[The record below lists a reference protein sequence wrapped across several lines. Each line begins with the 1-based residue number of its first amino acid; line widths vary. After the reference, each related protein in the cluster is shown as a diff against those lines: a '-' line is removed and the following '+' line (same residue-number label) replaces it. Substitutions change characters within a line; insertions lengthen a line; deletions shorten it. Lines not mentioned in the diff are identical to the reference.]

1 MTQPPEDILNFIIES
16 RELPTLP
23 VVASELLTLTARED
37 STLSDIAH
45 LISQDV
51 ALSSKVLRVSNSS
64 FYSFPQ
70 QISTINQAVSILG
83 TNAVRSLV
91 LSFSFF
97 SMNKRDVETTFDFRK
112 FWEKSLVRAAS
123 AKLILEQIE
132 GADTEE
138 IFISGLLQNIG
149 ELIFAT
155 TLPEKY
161 AQVLQRVQ
169 QEGDEADDKAVEEEI
184 IGVNHSEAGYMVAR
198 HWGFPERLLFPIRF
212 HHVPQDFNDHD
223 KQLIHSVHAVYLSD
237 LLTRVFYSER
247 PERYHKQFRQ
257 DAQKLLGLKAI
268 AVNTILRKVDRDIR
282 DAAEYFGVK
291 IGEVKSVAEIL
302 QEANLRLSLLN
313 LSYEEMNRELI
324 KAKMAL
330 EKLTDELAHKNALL
344 ENLANIDGLTEINNH
359 RFFQNFLDKEI
370 NRSIRNEKTI
380 SILLTDIDHFKIFN
394 DQHGHQVGDFIL
406 KEFCRVVKEVIREYD
421 LIARYGGE
429 EFVFVLPE
437 TEPEDALLVA
447 EKIRQTVDDYV
458 FDDGEKTYRVTI
470 SIGVASARPSG
481 EGFKKNEFIGL
492 ADEALYDAKN
502 NGRNQV
508 AMYKPQKKKKWFQ
521 L

>member
-1 MTQPPEDILNFIIES
+1 MKHPPENIQNFIIES
-16 RELPTLP
+16 KELPTLP
-23 VVASELLTLTARED
+23 VVASKLLTLTAKED
-37 STLSDIAH
+37 TTLSDIAH

-97 SMNKRDVETTFDFRK
+97 SMNKKNSISSFDFQK

-138 IFISGLLQNIG
+138 IFISGLLQDIG
-149 ELIFAT
+149 KLIFAT
-155 TLPEKY
+155 TLPEQY
-161 AQVLQRVQ
+161 ARVLERIQ
-169 QEGDEADDKAVEEEI
+169 QEGDEADEKVIEEEI
-184 IGVNHSEAGYMVAR
+184 IGLNHSEAGHMVAK
-198 HWGFPERLLFPIRF
+198 HWGFPERLLYPIRF
-212 HHVPQDFNDHD
+212 HHLPKDVSNHD
-223 KQLIHSVHAVYLSD
+223 EQLIHNVHAVYLSD
-237 LLTRVFYSER
+237 LLTQLFYSER
-247 PERYHKQFRQ
+247 PERFHKQFRQ

-268 AVNTILRKVDRDIR
+268 AVNAILRKVDREIR
-282 DAAEYFGVK
+282 NSAEYFGVK

-330 EKLTDELAHKNALL
+330 ENLTEELGHKNSLL

-370 NRSIRNEKTI
+370 NRSIRNGKTI
-380 SILLTDIDHFKIFN
+380 SILLTDIDHFKKFN
-394 DQHGHQVGDFIL
+394 DQYGHQVGDFIL
-406 KEFCRVVKEVIREYD
+406 RDFCRVVKEVIREYD

-447 EKIRQTVDDYV
+447 EKIRKTVDDYI
-458 FDDGEKTYRVTI
+458 FDDGAETYHVTI
-470 SIGVASARPSG
+470 SVGVACARPSG
-481 EGFKKNEFIGL
+481 DGFKKNEFIGL

-502 NGRNQV
+502 SGRNKV
-508 AMYKPQKKKKWFQ
+508 AMYNPRKKKKWFQ
-521 L
+521 F